1 MALLRKKLPVILT
14 SPSRPGSCPCPK
26 PRDSAC
32 LLVSAADAGPQHGFH
47 VLVLYSILG
56 VAQTLRLLAV
66 LAATGGAAVA
76 ARAVPSTLTGR
87 DGKKENK
94 NAAAC
99 N

>member
-1 MALLRKKLPVILT
+1 M
-14 SPSRPGSCPCPK
+14 
-26 PRDSAC
+26 
-32 LLVSAADAGPQHGFH
+32 
-47 VLVLYSILG
+47 LYSILG

-66 LAATGGAAVA
+66 LAATWGAAVA

-99 N
+99 NRSILRFDSNVTKKNPACKD

>member
-1 MALLRKKLPVILT
+1 M
-14 SPSRPGSCPCPK
+14 
-26 PRDSAC
+26 
-32 LLVSAADAGPQHGFH
+32 
-47 VLVLYSILG
+47 LYSILG

-94 NAAAC
+94 NTAAC